1 MAVNNQI
8 NFPVVDEDDM
18 ASDSDGF
25 ICTQQSIKAYVDA
38 QVASGGGL
46 IPIQTVEP
54 SGASSQDFTDL
65 SDTYVGYL
73 FLFNLIPSTS
83 SIMYARTSTD
93 NGSSFNTG
101 ASDYA
106 WGGIGDTATAG
117 DNAHNYIYVAVGW
130 DGGVLSSTDG
140 VQGAL
145 LVQNPTNASYKTN
158 AVSFCSGRT
167 ITTPSRSMCSAGGIR
182 NTAED
187 NDAIRLGFTG
197 ANMTGIITQLG
208 IKGP

>member
-18 ASDSDGF
+18 ISDSDGF

-38 QVASGGGL
+38 QVGGGSNL
-46 IPIQTVEP
+46 VPIQTVEP
-54 SGASSQDFTDL
+54 SGAASQDFIDL
-65 SDTYVGYL
+65 SDTYIAYL
-73 FLFNLIPSTS
+73 FSFNLAPSTAS
-83 SIMYARTSTD
+83 NLYVRTSTN

-106 WGGIGDTATAG
+106 WGGIGDVPTAG
-117 DNAHNYIYVAVGW
+117 DNSDSYILIATGYNNNAI
-130 DGGVLSSTDG
+130 SATDG
-140 VQGAL
+140 VQGIFIL
-145 LVQNPTNASYKTN
+145 QNPTNASYKTS
-158 AVSFCSGRT
+158 AQSFCSGRSFS
-167 ITTPSRSMCSAGGIR
+167 TPTRLFMGCGGIR

-187 NDAIRLGFTG
+187 NDAIQVGFQG
-197 ANMTGIITQLG
+197 VNMTGIITQFG